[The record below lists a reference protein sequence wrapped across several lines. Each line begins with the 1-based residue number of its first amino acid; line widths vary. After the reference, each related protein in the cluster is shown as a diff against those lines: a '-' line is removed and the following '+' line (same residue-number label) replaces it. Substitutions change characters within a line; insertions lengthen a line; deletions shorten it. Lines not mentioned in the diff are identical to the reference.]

1 MPVASLRWQ
10 LSAELVRETPD
21 EQGVFT
27 LWDADEC
34 VYIGHTPWN
43 TSLRDRLRLPLALQE
58 QGAIRATHFNWETTA
73 TPKTR
78 EGDLLGAC
86 MARHGKLPRYN
97 RPDSPLHTPQHC
109 ITDLRA
115 RLGSS

>member
-10 LSAELVRETPD
+10 FALEHVRETPD
-21 EQGVFT
+21 AQGVFT
-27 LWDADEC
+27 LWDASEC

-43 TSLRDRLRLPLALQE
+43 TSLRDRLREHFALQGE
-58 QGAIRATHFNWETTA
+58 GVIDASHFSWETTS

-78 EGDLLGAC
+78 EGELLAAC
-86 MARHGKLPRYN
+86 VHKQGKLPRYN
-97 RPDSPLHTPQHC
+97 RAGSPLQAPKDC

-115 RLGSS
+115 RGR

>member
-10 LSAELVRETPD
+10 LSADLVRETPD

-43 TSLRDRLRLPLALQE
+43 TSLRDRLRLPLALRE

-78 EGDLLGAC
+78 ESDLLSAC
-86 MARHGKLPRYN
+86 QARQGKLPRYN
-97 RPDSPLHTPQHC
+97 RPGSPLHTPQDC

-115 RLGSS
+115 RVSPR